1 MEFWCKGQPDTGG
14 RDQLHRTC
22 LVQPL
27 QRGDTGDIL
36 HTIRPAAFPQ
46 ESHLFCSRRDL
57 WHQQDTKILFLFTVS
72 HLYRFCTQGK
82 KARDKNHRSKLRS
95 LLSRERSTRLE
106 GSFGTEKEHYNLR
119 KVKAVTL
126 ETEILWIPLGI
137 HTVNA
142 VRLAGRQLQKEQK
155 KAA

>member
-1 MEFWCKGQPDTGG
+1 
-14 RDQLHRTC
+14 
-22 LVQPL
+22 
-27 QRGDTGDIL
+27 
-36 HTIRPAAFPQ
+36 
-46 ESHLFCSRRDL
+46 
-57 WHQQDTKILFLFTVS
+57 
-72 HLYRFCTQGK
+72 
-82 KARDKNHRSKLRS
+82 
-95 LLSRERSTRLE
+95 LSRERSTRLE